1 MNTTSTES
9 ENTIDFQSFLDWDNS
24 PFILFNAAG
33 KILYLNNAAE
43 ILFGYVSKK
52 ELYDLALAY
61 APHDFGYTTTTL
73 ALNYDAFTFYA
84 ITVGYENEDQISI
97 RFYNAPRIKSNV
109 PIERDKLVETNI
121 NLLLEANIV
130 LFKTKNSNHLQLLT
144 DHDIPTFKI
153 DQNKFSKLLRKTL
166 ESFRS
171 SDSIH
176 ITLKLLT
183 GEHVIIAGKKKA
195 IVQLRVEANGR
206 YTDADEEI
214 KNIAMHCHITHI
226 LKERS
231 IKLEIPL
238 ID

>member
-1 MNTTSTES
+1 MNTTS
-9 ENTIDFQSFLDWDNS
+9 IDFQSFLDWDNS
-24 PFILFNAAG
+24 PFILFNSSS

-52 ELYDLALAY
+52 ELYDLALSY
-61 APHDFGYTTTTL
+61 APQNFGYHTTAL
-73 ALNYDAFTFYA
+73 SLNYDAFTFYA

-109 PIERDKLVETNI
+109 PIERDKLVNTNI
-121 NLLLEANIV
+121 NLLLEANIA
-130 LFKTKNSNHLQLLT
+130 LFRTKNSNPLQLLT
-144 DHDIPTFKI
+144 DHDIPMFKI

-166 ESFRS
+166 DSFRS

-195 IVQLRVEANGR
+195 IIQLSVEANGR
-206 YTDADEEI
+206 YADADEEI
-214 KNIAMHCHITHI
+214 KNIAMQCHITQI
-226 LKERS
+226 LQERT
-231 IKLEIPL
+231 IKLDIPL
-238 ID
+238 IA